1 MSNNF
6 TDLRLPLGKVLENK
20 ITKFFQDLDLIVIPT
35 EKFKQ
40 SLTKEQPDVW
50 QSDFLKKNKTIL
62 MLRYLPDL
70 IVLDKSNKIE
80 SFFLDT
86 KVMFTPVYLKTL
98 PDLINKTLNENITLD
113 NLGLI
118 EREAYTTYML
128 YQKAGIKVA
137 VLALC
142 TYNPELIFCD
152 YIQNIKTLF
161 TEKQNRN
168 YYSSGSTTPRVNID
182 FRKMSSFKNFLS
194 KELKINN
201 FNKFHELYKDL
212 EKNFN
217 FIGLPRTIRSETA
230 NEVKVYVE
238 KKCNRKLIFKN
249 LF

>member
-1 MSNNF
+1 M
-6 TDLRLPLGKVLENK
+6 L
-20 ITKFFQDLDLIVIPT
+20 KFFAVSI
-35 EKFKQ
+35 KNFF
-40 SLTKEQPDVW
+40 SLRV
-50 QSDFLKKNKTIL
+50 
-62 MLRYLPDL
+62 
-70 IVLDKSNKIE
+70 SN
-80 SFFLDT
+80 FFLDT

>member
-1 MSNNF
+1 MNSGF
-6 TDLRLPLGKVLENK
+6 KDLRLPIGKVLENK
-20 ITKFFQDLDLIVIPT
+20 IIKFFQDLDLIVIPT
-35 EKFKQ
+35 ENFKQ
-40 SLTKEQPDVW
+40 SLTKEQPNIW
-50 QSDFLKKNKTIL
+50 QSDFIKKNKPIL

-70 IVLDKSNKIE
+70 IVIDKTNKIE

-118 EREAYTTYML
+118 EREAYTSYML

-152 YIQNIKTLF
+152 YIEKIKTLF

-168 YYSSGSTTPRVNID
+168 YFSSGSTTPRVNID
-182 FRKMSSFKNFLS
+182 FRKMSTFKEFL
-194 KELKINN
+194 LKDLKLNN
-201 FNKFHELYKDL
+201 LNKFQELFKDL
-212 EKNFN
+212 ETSFN
-217 FIGLPRTIRSETA
+217 FIGLPKTIRSETA
-230 NEVKVYVE
+230 NEVKVYIE
-238 KKCNRKLIFKN
+238 KKCNRSLIFKN